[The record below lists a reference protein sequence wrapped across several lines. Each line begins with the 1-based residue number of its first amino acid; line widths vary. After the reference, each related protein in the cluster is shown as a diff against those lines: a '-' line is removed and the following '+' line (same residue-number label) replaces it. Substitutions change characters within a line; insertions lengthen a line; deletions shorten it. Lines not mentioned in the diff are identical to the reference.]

1 MCKMY
6 QRLVYGKGNLTMASM
21 IGAIAGMMGDKQ
33 ITMLSSMMQDVTQKD
48 FAKLNRMLNKIKK

>member
-1 MCKMY
+1 MA
-6 QRLVYGKGNLTMASM
+6 KGNLTMASM

-48 FAKLNRMLNKIKK
+48 FAKLNRMLNKIQK